1 MRVRWEEDGFGKKG
15 VGGRGGGWKGVE
27 EGGGGLRCG
36 TYCRIVSG
44 PMKFQHEAI
53 DSEQTGRSN

>member
-1 MRVRWEEDGFGKKG
+1 M
-15 VGGRGGGWKGVE
+15 GGGWVWKERGGRKGWRVE
-27 EGGGGLRCG
+27 RGGGGLRCG